1 MKTEKLSSEQGF
13 VFGNIERAKQMIEQL
28 RDLGFRPYLDN
39 RGALLIADVLGNRRD
54 VFRYA
59 PTVFGDLAAGL
70 AENPRL
76 LDPYRRNENGDQ

>member
-1 MKTEKLSSEQGF
+1 
-13 VFGNIERAKQMIEQL
+13 MIEQL

-54 VFRYA
+54 VLRYA

-76 LDPYRRNENGDQ
+76 LDL

>member
-13 VFGNIERAKQMIEQL
+13 VFGKIEQAKQMIEQ

-54 VFRYA
+54 VLRYA

-76 LDPYRRNENGDQ
+76 LDLEGGD